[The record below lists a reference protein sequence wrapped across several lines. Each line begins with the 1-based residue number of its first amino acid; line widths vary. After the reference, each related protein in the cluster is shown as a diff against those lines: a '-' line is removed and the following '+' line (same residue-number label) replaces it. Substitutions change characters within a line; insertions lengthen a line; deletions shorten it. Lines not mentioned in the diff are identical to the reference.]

1 MKALNRILNLF
12 AVCGILLLVFMF
24 FPSIDSY
31 FNKLK
36 NEIRNYCESNNIKY
50 KL

>member
-31 FNKLK
+31 FNKLIDK
-36 NEIRNYCESNNIKY
+36 NSNLSID
-50 KL
+50 